1 MILPLF
7 WGLTLATPG
16 QALLRRLLLG
26 TLLLPVAFIMV
37 LLYAQFQLALYRTH
51 LPALTETPPAD
62 YILALL
68 GVLLLLGCDPQQRQY
83 RVAMQ
88 QLFHHDY
95 RAATLTLGSLAE
107 NGHAPA
113 QFRLG
118 MLYRLGLGVPRNP
131 RRAVYWFEKAAR
143 GDGIGGQYWL
153 AESFR
158 RGEGVPVSPELAFEW
173 FHRLAERGYAPA
185 QYQVALAYAGLSARR
200 TGLAARSGASRGLG
214 AENPAG
220 AVLIFRAFFRQRRR
234 WRKPEL

>member
-1 MILPLF
+1 MVCFPYFLIL
-7 WGLTLATPG
+7 LA
-16 QALLRRLLLG
+16 ALL
-26 TLLLPVAFIMV
+26 
-37 LLYAQFQLALYRTH
+37 LA
-51 LPALTETPPAD
+51 
-62 YILALL
+62 
-68 GVLLLLGCDPQQRQY
+68 GCDPQQAQH

-88 QLFHHDY
+88 QLLYRDY
-95 RAATLTLGSLAE
+95 RAAALTLGSLAE

-143 GDGIGGQYWL
+143 GDDVGGQYWL

-185 QYQVALAYAGLSARR
+185 QYQVALAYADGGGIARDEPAAVHWLRRASAGGHPDAARR
-200 TGLAARSGASRGLG
+200 LARAYRHGELGLPRDPAQ
-214 AENPAG
+214 AG
-220 AVLIFRAFFRQRRR
+220 A
-234 WRKPEL
+234 WERKTQPARF

>member
-1 MILPLF
+1 MTVGI
-7 WGLTLATPG
+7 AR
-16 QALLRRLLLG
+16 A
-26 TLLLPVAFIMV
+26 
-37 LLYAQFQLALYRTH
+37 
-51 LPALTETPPAD
+51 
-62 YILALL
+62 LALL

-95 RAATLTLGSLAE
+95 RAAALTLGSLAE

-143 GDGIGGQYWL
+143 GDDVGGQYWL

-185 QYQVALAYAGLSARR
+185 QYQVALAYADGRGIARDEPAAVHWLRRASAGGYPDAARR
-200 TGLAARSGASRGLG
+200 LARAYRHGELGLPRDPAQ
-214 AENPAG
+214 AG
-220 AVLIFRAFFRQRRR
+220 A
-234 WRKPEL
+234 WERKTQPARF